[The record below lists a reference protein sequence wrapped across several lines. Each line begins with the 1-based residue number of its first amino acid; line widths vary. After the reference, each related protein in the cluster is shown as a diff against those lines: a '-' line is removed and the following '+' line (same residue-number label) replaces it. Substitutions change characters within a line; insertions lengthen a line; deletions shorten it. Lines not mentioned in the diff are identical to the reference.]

1 MSLVGAMNCPTKL
14 TEEDYSKYEKLSEK
28 EKKDYLIAVD
38 KENGRPQL
46 SQAEYEAIRKMEDS
60 RILYEQKLAQDNPEQ
75 EIYQYSYL
83 NNEMRM
89 ETFAEF
95 EKINQEAVHDR
106 PALDNSDIEL
116 LDDARSQY
124 RGYAEKQS
132 ELSYEQQEYADA
144 VLENDFDRLEKEF
157 DMDDR
162 WQKIINDR
170 NANFIPDDLE
180 DPESLD
186 SFKD

>member
-1 MSLVGAMNCPTKL
+1 MVVNHGKN
-14 TEEDYSKYEKLSEK
+14 
-28 EKKDYLIAVD
+28 
-38 KENGRPQL
+38 
-46 SQAEYEAIRKMEDS
+46 
-60 RILYEQKLAQDNPEQ
+60 
-75 EIYQYSYL
+75 
-83 NNEMRM
+83 
-89 ETFAEF
+89 
-95 EKINQEAVHDR
+95 
-106 PALDNSDIEL
+106 
-116 LDDARSQY
+116 LDDLMSCIKKIDGKTTICPLVNNKQSVILEASY
-124 RGYAEKQS
+124 RQGTLNSWIVKAPRKNRPLPTYAEKQS

>member
-1 MSLVGAMNCPTKL
+1 MRRIKSALLC
-14 TEEDYSKYEKLSEK
+14 SSEK
-28 EKKDYLIAVD
+28 AS
-38 KENGRPQL
+38 QL
-46 SQAEYEAIRKMEDS
+46 HC
-60 RILYEQKLAQDNPEQ
+60 L
-75 EIYQYSYL
+75 
-83 NNEMRM
+83 
-89 ETFAEF
+89 
-95 EKINQEAVHDR
+95 
-106 PALDNSDIEL
+106 
-116 LDDARSQY
+116 
-124 RGYAEKQS
+124 
-132 ELSYEQQEYADA
+132 LSYEQQEYADA